1 MTEVSDQKMAD
12 HTVKAFDADLAK
24 MTRTIADMGDLTEK
38 QLKDAVD
45 ALLNRDLELAKT
57 VIARDDNNETMQRDI
72 ETDATLLIARR
83 QPVAY
88 DLRLTVAVW
97 ETAIELRRVGAL
109 ARNIAKSVVT
119 LGGDYETPQPANAL
133 RRFARAASQ
142 RLREVV
148 ESVIRGDA
156 AKAHS
161 LWRTDNEIDEMYA
174 GLCREL
180 LTYMMADPTMSP
192 SAVQLLFCAKNIELI
207 GDHVTNIAEAAHY
220 LAQGQRLSRGFE
232 SPVAQP
238 ASART

>member
-1 MTEVSDQKMAD
+1 MTDVSDQKMAD

-24 MTRTIADMGDLTEK
+24 MTHTITAMGDLTER

-45 ALLNRDLELAKT
+45 ALLNRDLELARN
-57 VIARDDNNETMQRDI
+57 VIAHDESNAIMQRDI
-72 ETDATLLIARR
+72 ESDATLLIARR

-88 DLRLTVAVW
+88 DLRLIVAVW

-109 ARNIAKSVVT
+109 ARNIAKSVVA
-119 LGGDYETPQPANAL
+119 LGGDYEMPQPANAL

-142 RLREVV
+142 RLRDVV
-148 ESVIRGDA
+148 ESLLRGDA
-156 AKAHS
+156 AKAQS
-161 LWRTDNEIDEMYA
+161 LWRTDTEIDEMYA

-180 LTYMMADPTMSP
+180 LTYMMADPTVSA

-220 LAQGQRLSRGFE
+220 LAQGQRIGRGFE
-232 SPVAQP
+232 SPVPLP
-238 ASART
+238 A

>member
-1 MTEVSDQKMAD
+1 MTDVSDQKMAD

-24 MTRTIADMGDLTEK
+24 MTQTITEMGDLTER

-45 ALLNRDLELAKT
+45 ALLNRDLDLANS
-57 VIARDDNNETMQRDI
+57 VIALDDNNAVMQRDI
-72 ETDATLLIARR
+72 EGAATLLIARR

-88 DLRLTVAVW
+88 DLRLIVAVW

-109 ARNIAKSVVT
+109 ARNIAKSVVA
-119 LGGDYETPQPANAL
+119 LGGDYNMPQPANAL

-148 ESVIRGDA
+148 ESLLRGDA
-156 AKAHS
+156 AKAQG

-180 LTYMMADPTMSP
+180 LTYMMAEPTMSP
-192 SAVQLLFCAKNIELI
+192 AAVQLLFCAKNIELI
-207 GDHVTNIAEAAHY
+207 GDHVINIAEAAHY
-220 LAQGQRLSRGFE
+220 LAQGHRIATGFE
-232 SPVAQP
+232 SPVPLP
-238 ASART
+238 A

>member
-1 MTEVSDQKMAD
+1 
-12 HTVKAFDADLAK
+12 
-24 MTRTIADMGDLTEK
+24 
-38 QLKDAVD
+38 
-45 ALLNRDLELAKT
+45 
-57 VIARDDNNETMQRDI
+57 MQRDI

-88 DLRLTVAVW
+88 DLRLIVAVW

>member
-12 HTVKAFDADLAK
+12 HTVRAFDADLAK
-24 MTRTIADMGDLTEK
+24 MTGMIADMGNLTET
-38 QLKDAVD
+38 QLRDAVD

-57 VIARDDNNETMQRDI
+57 VIARDDNNEAMQRDI
-72 ETDATLLIARR
+72 EGDATLLIARR

-119 LGGDYETPQPANAL
+119 LGGDYDTPQPANAL

-148 ESVIRGDA
+148 DSVIRGDA
-156 AKAHS
+156 AKAQS

-174 GLCREL
+174 ALCREL

-192 SAVQLLFCAKNIELI
+192 AAVQLLFCAKNIELI

-232 SPVAQP
+232 SPVPQP
-238 ASART
+238 V